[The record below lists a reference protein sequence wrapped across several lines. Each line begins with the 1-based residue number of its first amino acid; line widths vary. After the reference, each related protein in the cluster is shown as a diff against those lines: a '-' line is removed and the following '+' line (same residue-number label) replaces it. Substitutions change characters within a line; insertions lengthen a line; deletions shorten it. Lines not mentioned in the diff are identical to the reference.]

1 MRSISLRQNPSISPH
16 IFPYL
21 LVERTS
27 SSLIFPCRLAATALH
42 LGKIQAEFG
51 LPIVPEDYL
60 KSALNFG
67 LMEVVYEWAQVRLSP
82 APDL

>member
-1 MRSISLRQNPSISPH
+1 
-16 IFPYL
+16 
-21 LVERTS
+21 
-27 SSLIFPCRLAATALH
+27 

-67 LMEVVYEWAQVRLSP
+67 LMEVVYEWAQVR
-82 APDL
+82 